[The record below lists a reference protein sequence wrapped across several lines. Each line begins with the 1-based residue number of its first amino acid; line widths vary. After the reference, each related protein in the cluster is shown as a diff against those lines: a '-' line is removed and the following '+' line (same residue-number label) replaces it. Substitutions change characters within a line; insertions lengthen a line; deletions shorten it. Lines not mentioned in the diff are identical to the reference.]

1 MRKDEIQK
9 YIELVYSQTSLQQKI
24 EDLNERKIEAAKKAK
39 LNPDDLETKKIM
51 SLKNEK
57 VRKAIVDYITKNNSS
72 RFIKL
77 IADQQLF
84 WSMQEKLM
92 KPLEDDD
99 DGAKLMSISEKSQ
112 DLLERIEKNYK
123 ALFEE
128 QELQEEG
135 KKVVRMISHEERLK
149 SVTKSTA

>member
-1 MRKDEIQK
+1 
-9 YIELVYSQTSLQQKI
+9 T
-24 EDLNERKIEAAKKAK
+24 
-39 LNPDDLETKKIM
+39 
-51 SLKNEK
+51 LKNEK